1 MLKTQFRIFPCL
13 LPRCF
18 DDMKIHQRH
27 GATGKVMWY
36 LTMGI
41 VAVGA
46 VDFLIFIYGALWPP
60 KQQ

>member
-1 MLKTQFRIFPCL
+1 
-13 LPRCF
+13 
-18 DDMKIHQRH
+18 MKIHQRH